1 MTIQSNLSVLMGKR
15 QYKIKDVHEL
25 TGLSRTTISALYNG
39 RATRIDFATIEK
51 LCSLF
56 NCGIDQ
62 LLLLETKQ
70 MNPSNKLE
78 EYPHE

>member
-1 MTIQSNLSVLMGKR
+1 MGKR

>member
-1 MTIQSNLSVLMGKR
+1 MTIQSNLSALMGKR
-15 QYKIKDVHEL
+15 RYKIKDVHEL

-39 RATRIDFATIEK
+39 RATRIDFATIGK

-56 NCGIDQ
+56 GCGVEE
-62 LLLLETKQ
+62 LLLLESEQ
-70 MNPSNKLE
+70 IIPSNKLE